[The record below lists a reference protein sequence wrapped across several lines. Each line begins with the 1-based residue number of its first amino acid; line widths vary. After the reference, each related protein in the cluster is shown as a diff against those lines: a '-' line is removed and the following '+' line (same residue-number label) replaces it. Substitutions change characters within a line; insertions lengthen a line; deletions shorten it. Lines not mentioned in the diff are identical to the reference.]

1 MLKLFFSSN
10 FANITLTAIGALA
23 GGFYIYVSTYFLCK
37 KLIKKQEFLKKEE
50 KFNKVL
56 LQGLKNNTVKS
67 IDDLVHLCKGLSG
80 SDLEDINYRNELS
93 KLLRRFY
100 TKLISQE
107 LDKTLQEEDIL
118 NWKEKITEFIRIND
132 KMFPYSDLPIVDR
145 AVLND
150 ISSFLD
156 NGDKESIR
164 RKLSELA
171 GMMQVKNQELEKAE
185 DVNNWSVPLAS
196 AGLVLT
202 IFFGIIAIFI
212 K

>member
-1 MLKLFFSSN
+1 MFKLFFSSD
-10 FANITLTAIGALA
+10 FTNIVLTAVGALA
-23 GGFYIYVSTYFLCK
+23 GGFYVYVATYFLCK
-37 KLIKKQEFLKKEE
+37 KLIKKEEFLKKEQ
-50 KFNKVL
+50 KFDKVL
-56 LQGLKNNTVKS
+56 LQSLKNNSVKS
-67 IDDLVHLCKGLSG
+67 IDDLAHLCKGLSG
-80 SDLEDINYRNELS
+80 SDLEDINYRNDLS

-107 LDKTLQEEDIL
+107 LDKSLQDEDIL

-132 KMFPYSDLPIVDR
+132 KMFPYTDLPIADR
-145 AVLND
+145 AILND

-164 RKLSELA
+164 RKLSEMA
-171 GMMQVKNQELEKAE
+171 GMIQVKNQELDKAQ
-185 DVNNWSVPLAS
+185 DLSNWSVPLA
-196 AGLVLT
+196 ATGLILT

>member
-1 MLKLFFSSN
+1 MLKLLLNSN
-10 FANITLTAIGALA
+10 FAITVLIAIGALVGA
-23 GGFYIYVSTYFLCK
+23 FYVYVSTYYLCK
-37 KLIKKQEFLKKEE
+37 KLIKKEEFLKKEE
-50 KFNKVL
+50 KFNRVL
-56 LQGLKNNTVKS
+56 LQSLKNNSVKS
-67 IDDLVHLCKGLSG
+67 VDDLVQLCKGLSG
-80 SDLEDINYRNELS
+80 SDIEDINYRNELS

-100 TKLISQE
+100 IKLISHE
-107 LDKTLQEEDIL
+107 LDKNLQEEEIL

-132 KMFPYSDLPIVDR
+132 KMFPYSDLPIADR
-145 AVLND
+145 AILND

-171 GMMQVKNQELEKAE
+171 GIVQFKNQELEKAQ
-185 DVNNWSVPLAS
+185 DVNNWSVPLAA

-202 IFFGIIAIFI
+202 MFFGIIAIFI